1 MTGHAVF
8 AVEVAVSLK
17 RPKPFLPFV
26 LLAVLAAVVVPIARA
41 DSADAWMRIAE
52 DEAGRP
58 AALEIA
64 VARFVDDQGRRVDL
78 VGVVHVGEPEYYR
91 ALDRR
96 LAGYEVVLYELVGD
110 PEALQARASAN
121 APPSLLGLMQGGMQ
135 QSLGLQYQLDGID
148 YERANMVHADFDHD
162 EFGQSMRERGE
173 SFLSMFLRA
182 WAVGMA
188 GQSQADAVEANA
200 DLIKVLLAENRQLAF
215 KRMLAGQ
222 LATQTD
228 LLDMFS
234 GPEGS
239 TLIEARNQRALAE
252 LKRQF
257 DRGAREAAIFYGAG
271 HMPDFAQ
278 RLERDF
284 GMRRVGTE
292 WLEAWDLRE

>member
-1 MTGHAVF
+1 MLFTA
-8 AVEVAVSLK
+8 EVAVSLQ
-17 RPKPFLPFV
+17 RLNICFPLV
-26 LLAVLAAVVVPIARA
+26 LLAVLAAGSIARA
-41 DSADAWMRIAE
+41 DSIDEWMRIAE
-52 DEAGRP
+52 NDAGTP
-58 AALEIA
+58 VALEIA
-64 VARFVDDQGRRVDL
+64 VARFVDDKGRRVDL
-78 VGVVHVGEPEYYR
+78 VGVVHVGEGAYYR
-91 ALDRR
+91 ELDRR

-121 APPSLLGLMQGGMQ
+121 APPSLLGLMQGGMT

-148 YERANMVHADFDHD
+148 YGRANMVHADFDHD

-188 GQSQADAVEANA
+188 SQSQADAVEANA

-239 TLIEARNQRALAE
+239 TLIEARNLRALDE
-252 LKRQF
+252 LRHQF
-257 DRGAREAAIFYGAG
+257 ERGAREVAIFYGAG

-278 RLERDF
+278 RLESDF
-284 GMRRVGTE
+284 RMRRVGTE
-292 WLEAWDLRE
+292 WLEAWNLRD